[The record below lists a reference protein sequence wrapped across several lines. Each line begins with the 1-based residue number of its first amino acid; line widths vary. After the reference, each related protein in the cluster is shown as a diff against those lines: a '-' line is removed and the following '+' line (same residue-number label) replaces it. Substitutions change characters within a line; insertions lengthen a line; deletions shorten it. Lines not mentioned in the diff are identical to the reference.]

1 MEVAKKYL
9 FWTYPLDANPKTS
22 KRIGDK
28 TMETKTIKINLEEQC
43 LWYWWYNILSA
54 RWPNASRSLIVNEV
68 NKIVYKK

>member
-1 MEVAKKYL
+1 M
-9 FWTYPLDANPKTS
+9 DANPQTS

-54 RWPNASRSLIVNEV
+54 RCPNVSRNLVVDTV
-68 NKIVYKK
+68 NKIVYKKLEL

>member
-1 MEVAKKYL
+1 MFSGIYH
-9 FWTYPLDANPKTS
+9 PLVSNPQTS

-54 RWPNASRSLIVNEV
+54 RCPNVSRSLVVDAV
-68 NKIVYKK
+68 NKIVYKKLES